1 LKRSVKVLDAA
12 AEEAAE
18 AAAWYERQR
27 EGLGF
32 EFQEAIEAA
41 LDLLEDEI
49 VPLTPVPG
57 IAGKRDAKRLI
68 LKRFPYTVI
77 VREHGSVLAVVA
89 FAHHSRRPGYW
100 RDRLST

>member
-1 LKRSVKVLDAA
+1 MKRSVKVLDAA

-18 AAAWYERQR
+18 SAAWYERQR

-32 EFQEAIEAA
+32 EFQEAIDAA

-49 VPLTPVPG
+49 APLTPVPG
-57 IAGKRDAKRLI
+57 LAGKRGAKRLI
-68 LKRFPYTVI
+68 LKRFPYSII
-77 VREHGSVLAVVA
+77 VREHGFELVVVA

>member
-68 LKRFPYTVI
+68 YPANASFSAFSLSDYG
-77 VREHGSVLAVVA
+77 EVL
-89 FAHHSRRPGYW
+89 R
-100 RDRLST
+100 

>member
-12 AEEAAE
+12 AEQAAE
-18 AAAWYERQR
+18 AAAWFRRQR

-49 VPLTPVPG
+49 VPPTPVPG
-57 IAGKRDAKRLI
+57 IAGKRGAKRLI
-68 LKRFPYTVI
+68 LKRFPYSVI
-77 VREHGSVLAVVA
+77 VREHGSELVVVA
-89 FAHHSRRPGYW
+89 FAHHCRRPGYW